1 MRVRASG
8 GMHTT
13 LLLIWGLSAFLR
25 RQGKRCLTPIVRSQ
39 QDSIY
44 VQSPSLRHPC
54 RLGFSERFLAE
65 VLPVLAV
72 ELRVCC
78 SANLEATSSMRLG
91 SPFVVSAMTIPDISQ
106 SRSPRDPGLIDI
118 SGRPVGGTA
127 FSW

>member
-72 ELRVCC
+72 ELR
-78 SANLEATSSMRLG
+78 LG
-91 SPFVVSAMTIPDISQ
+91 FSGTVA
-106 SRSPRDPGLIDI
+106 I
-118 SGRPVGGTA
+118 SGGVPELA
-127 FSW
+127 FFSEVPNRRTSA

>member
-72 ELRVCC
+72 ELR
-78 SANLEATSSMRLG
+78 LG
-91 SPFVVSAMTIPDISQ
+91 FFWTVA
-106 SRSPRDPGLIDI
+106 I
-118 SGRPVGGTA
+118 SGGVSELA
-127 FSW
+127 FFSEFSNRRALD